1 MLSSIYIISGEII
14 AFKIINSKHE
24 TPISK
29 QIKTHELD
37 AETRSA

>member
-1 MLSSIYIISGEII
+1 MHSSIYTIIGETI
-14 AFKIINSKHE
+14 AFKKNSKHE

-37 AETRSA
+37 AETSSA